1 MKMVRKA
8 FVASFLIHILY
19 IGFTLLTGY
28 ILTKNYEPDFSNE
41 WDSVVV
47 LQSEVAFG
55 VHRGSPLYFAFTHL
69 AGTVLC
75 WAILYTWS
83 KVSKIKGG

>member
-8 FVASFLIHILY
+8 FAASFLIHLFY
-19 IGFTLLTGY
+19 IAITLLTGY
-28 ILTKNYEPDFSNE
+28 ILTKNYEPDLSNE

-55 VHRGSPLYFAFTHL
+55 VVQGSPFYVVFSLM
-69 AGTVLC
+69 AGAVLC
-75 WAILYTWS
+75 WIILYTWS
-83 KVSKIKGG
+83 KVSKVKG